1 MGKWRGEKPYPER
14 FYRDII
20 MTTNKLSALLSDKTM
35 LDAHQLNIFLVAAET
50 LNFTQAAE
58 RLHMSQP
65 SISQHIRALENHFGE
80 KLFIRQGRSLILSD
94 AGRVLIPLA
103 QQFVKQS
110 TRINEAMSSLKGHIK
125 GRINI
130 GCNAISGRYILPTYF
145 AQFHELYP
153 EVTICCQTDLCDSA
167 LEGLRNGN
175 LHFLFTNQGKA
186 TEPCFEAAKL
196 LQEEI
201 VLITPPDHPWSKRDE
216 IEVEELLTEKFILPA
231 ENTDTF
237 FQVNSALAMSNL
249 SLLQLDSFLTLSNAE
264 AIVLSVQK
272 GLGLSFSSK
281 IIASTISRVAT
292 VPIKGLRIVQ
302 GLTIVRDHT
311 QLTTAARDAFWD
323 YIINAGEEIQQNVL
337 KA

>member
-1 MGKWRGEKPYPER
+1 M
-14 FYRDII
+14 IA
-20 MTTNKLSALLSDKTM
+20 NKLSALLSDKAM

-65 SISQHIRALENHFGE
+65 SISQHIRALEKHFDE
-80 KLFIRQGRSLILSD
+80 ELFVRQGRSLILSD

-130 GCNAISGRYILPTYF
+130 GCNALSGRYILPTYF
-145 AQFHELYP
+145 AQFHYAYP
-153 EVTICCQTDLCDSA
+153 EVTISCQTDTCDSPI
-167 LEGLRNGN
+167 EDLRNGN
-175 LHFLFTNQGKA
+175 LHFLFTNQGNA
-186 TEPCFEAAKL
+186 SEPCFETEEL

-201 VLITPPDHPWSKRDE
+201 ALITPPDHPWAERKELD
-216 IEVEELLTEKFILPA
+216 VEDLLTEKFILPA
-231 ENTDTF
+231 ENTDIY
-237 FQVNSALAMSNL
+237 FQVNAALAKRNF
-249 SLLQLDSFLTLSNAE
+249 SLLQLDSFLTLSNPE

-281 IIASTISRVAT
+281 IIASTISDVAT
-292 VPIKGLRIVQ
+292 VPIKGVEIIQKLI
-302 GLTIVRDHT
+302 IVRDHT
-311 QLTTAARDAFWD
+311 QLTTAARDAFWE
-323 YIINAGEEIQQNVL
+323 YIINAGEEIQQLVQ
-337 KA
+337 

>member
-1 MGKWRGEKPYPER
+1 M
-14 FYRDII
+14 I
-20 MTTNKLSALLSDKTM
+20 TNKLSARLSDKTM

-65 SISQHIRALENHFGE
+65 SISQHIRALEKHFDE
-80 KLFIRQGRSLILSD
+80 ELFVRQGRSLILSD

-103 QQFVKQS
+103 EQFVKQS

-130 GCNAISGRYILPTYF
+130 GCNALSGRYILPTYF
-145 AQFHELYP
+145 AQFHFSYP
-153 EVTICCQTDLCDSA
+153 EVTINCQTDQCDSPI
-167 LEGLRNGN
+167 EDLRNGN
-175 LHFLFTNQGKA
+175 LHFLFTNQGTA
-186 TEPCFEAAKL
+186 SEPCFEVEEL

-201 VLITPPDHPWSKRDE
+201 MLITPSDHPWAKRKE
-216 IEVEELLTEKFILPA
+216 IEVEELLTEKFILPS
-231 ENTDTF
+231 ENTDIY
-237 FQVNSALAMSNL
+237 FQVNAALARKNY

-264 AIVLSVQK
+264 AIALSVEK

-281 IIASTISRVAT
+281 IIASTISEVAL
-292 VPIKGLRIVQ
+292 VPIKDVKVVQ
-302 GLTIVRDHT
+302 KLVIVRDHT

-323 YIINAGEEIQQNVL
+323 YIINAGEEIQQLVR
-337 KA
+337 

>member
-1 MGKWRGEKPYPER
+1 MNA
-14 FYRDII
+14 
-20 MTTNKLSALLSDKTM
+20 NKLSALLSDKTM

-65 SISQHIRALENHFGE
+65 SISQHIRALEKHFDE
-80 KLFIRQGRSLILSD
+80 ELFIRQGRSLILSD

-145 AQFHELYP
+145 AQFHDLYP
-153 EVTICCQTDLCDSA
+153 EVTIWCQSEVCDSP
-167 LEGLRNGN
+167 LEELRNGN
-175 LHFLFTNQGKA
+175 LHFLFTNHGKSS
-186 TEPCFEAAKL
+186 EPCFEAAKL
-196 LQEEI
+196 LEEEI
-201 VLITPPDHPWSKRDE
+201 VLIAPPNHPWAKRKE
-216 IEVEELLTEKFILPA
+216 IEIEEILSEKFILPSDS
-231 ENTDTF
+231 TDTYH
-237 FQVNSALAMSNL
+237 QVNSALAMRNL

-264 AIVLSVQK
+264 AIALSVQQ

-281 IIASTISRVAT
+281 IIATTISQVAV
-292 VPIKGLRIVQ
+292 VPVKGMKISQ
-302 GLTIVRDHT
+302 SLTIMRDNT

-323 YIINAGEEIQQNVL
+323 YIINAGEEIQKAVL
-337 KA
+337 NT

>member
-1 MGKWRGEKPYPER
+1 M
-14 FYRDII
+14 I
-20 MTTNKLSALLSDKTM
+20 TNKLSSLLSDKTM
-35 LDAHQLNIFLVAAET
+35 LDAHQLNIFLIAAET

-65 SISQHIRALENHFGE
+65 SISQHIRALEKHFDE
-80 KLFIRQGRSLILSD
+80 ELFIRQGRSLILSD

-130 GCNAISGRYILPTYF
+130 GCNAISGRYILPSYF
-145 AQFHELYP
+145 AQFHYAYP
-153 EVTICCQTDLCDSA
+153 EVTISCQTDLCNTPLD
-167 LEGLRNGN
+167 GLRNGN

-186 TEPCFEAAKL
+186 SEPCFEVVEL

-201 VLITPPDHPWSKRDE
+201 VLITPPDHPWTKRKE
-216 IEVEELLTEKFILPA
+216 IEVEELLSEKFILPA
-231 ENTDTF
+231 ENTDIYY
-237 FQVNSALAMSNL
+237 QVNSALARKNL

-264 AIVLSVQK
+264 AIALSVQK

-281 IIASTISRVAT
+281 IIATTISQVPT
-292 VPIKGLRIVQ
+292 VPIKGIEIIQ
-302 GLTIVRDHT
+302 KIIIVRDRT
-311 QLTTAARDAFWD
+311 QLTTAARDAFWE
-323 YIINAGEEIQQNVL
+323 YIKSAGAEIQQTAL
-337 KA
+337 ST